1 MVKTKNNLWIRFKVT
16 KFVPVNDN
24 DNLNKTKKKL
34 GKSPLSKVMS
44 MSDIPLASN
53 TATNNAKPKNRLT
66 VKKSNKSPS
75 KSKSLVKSL
84 NKSPKS
90 RFTVSEVNQSLKV
103 DLQFLK

>member
-1 MVKTKNNLWIRFKVT
+1 MVKTKKITYGSGRFKVT
-16 KFVPVNDN
+16 KFVPVNDNDN

-44 MSDIPLASN
+44 MSDMPLASN

-75 KSKSLVKSL
+75 KK
-84 NKSPKS
+84 
-90 RFTVSEVNQSLKV
+90 
-103 DLQFLK
+103 